1 MPFWLALPRC
11 SACSG
16 VCTPAIANGGPWSQ
30 RSRPRSRLPRRISLR
45 PGRSSLRPSPLQS
58 NSTPTPRGNRTLPPL
73 NVLVLAG
80 NASLSHRRK
89 TPLHRRPRSRPTNCR
104 PRPAN
109 CRQRSGP
116 PRGPCHPASYR
127 ERLETNWEEGREIYR
142 RASRVPRRTNDE
154 RHTRDTA
161 TPWLVTSSLTH
172 VYAACIDHRVCSND
186 VLEIH

>member
-127 ERLETNWEEGREIYR
+127 ERLETNWEERREIYR
-142 RASRVPRRTNDE
+142 RASRDGRTAYARYGNALACDYF
-154 RHTRDTA
+154 
-161 TPWLVTSSLTH
+161 SSVTH
-172 VYAACIDHRVCSND
+172 VYAACIDHLVCSND